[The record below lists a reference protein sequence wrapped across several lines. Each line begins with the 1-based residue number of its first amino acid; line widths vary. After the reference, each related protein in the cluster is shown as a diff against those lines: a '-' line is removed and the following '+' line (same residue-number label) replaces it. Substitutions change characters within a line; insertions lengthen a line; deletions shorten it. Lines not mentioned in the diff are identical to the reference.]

1 MAIGKFLY
9 GKTFSNTLF
18 LHHLVVL
25 IIYSISL
32 YYDGEM
38 HYISMLVF
46 VGEKPDPISYMM
58 GKAKL
63 THLFIWNISQ
73 SFAVY
78 LWYTQSVV
86 ELYIFYTMLTNW
98 DVIVKEVPAPFLVNF
113 FCGTVNIFF
122 FLTPYW
128 TRLDAKRLFRVINKD
143 KTS

>member
-25 IIYSISL
+25 IIYSIGL

-58 GKAKL
+58 RKAKF

-73 SFAVY
+73 IFAVY

-98 DVIVKEVPAPFLVNF
+98 DGIVKEVPAPFLVTF
-113 FCGTVNIFF
+113 FCGTMNIFF

-128 TRLDAKRLFRVINKD
+128 TKLDAKRLFRVINKD

>member
-1 MAIGKFLY
+1 MAIGKVLY

-25 IIYSISL
+25 IIYSIGL
-32 YYDGEM
+32 YYDGGM

-78 LWYTQSVV
+78 LWYTQSVNCGALHF
-86 ELYIFYTMLTNW
+86 LYNVYKLGWYSEGSASTISGDLFLW
-98 DVIVKEVPAPFLVNF
+98 DCEY
-113 FCGTVNIFF
+113 F
-122 FLTPYW
+122 FLSHTLLDQ
-128 TRLDAKRLFRVINKD
+128 TRCKEAI
-143 KTS
+143 

>member
-25 IIYSISL
+25 IIYSIGL
-32 YYDGEM
+32 YYNGGM

-63 THLFIWNISQ
+63 THLFIWNITKVLPSTCGTHNQ
-73 SFAVY
+73 
-78 LWYTQSVV
+78 LIV
-86 ELYIFYTMLTNW
+86 ELYIFYTMFTNW
-98 DVIVKEVPAPFLVNF
+98 DGIVKEVPAPFLV
-113 FCGTVNIFF
+113 TFF
-122 FLTPYW
+122 FLTLYW